1 MREKNKKIVH
11 FQRNSSIVKL
21 FLKRSLLENNWIRE
35 TISLDFH
42 LDGIRISNV
51 FLLIFLKIIT
61 IHQRNNSDT
70 K

>member
-11 FQRNSSIVKL
+11 FRRNSSIVKL
-21 FLKRSLLENNWIRE
+21 FLKRGLLENNWILE